1 MHKIDR
7 ILCTYYTQEIW
18 QKQEIK
24 TWINYAKILKYTY
37 EIFKN
42 IYIQNNKRLRKKGE
56 SIFQEFEIKQSL
68 V

>member
-24 TWINYAKILKYTY
+24 TWINYAKILKYIHMKY
-37 EIFKN
+37 SR
-42 IYIQNNKRLRKKGE
+42 IYIYRITKDLEKRGKVYSKSLR
-56 SIFQEFEIKQSL
+56 
-68 V
+68 